1 MNLSNEENQIF
12 CNLLADDNVSR
23 DFGARQRERERAS
36 PMAMGASDATRET
49 LSQLVAPDSAYNFR
63 VNGKSIGR
71 HSTDNIN
78 IVPKPNGEG
87 LDIYI
92 KSGTKHETVHI
103 PVAISATGLKE
114 VVYNDFHIGE
124 NSEVIII
131 AGCGIYNCGSVDSQ
145 HDGVHRFNI
154 GKGAKVTYV
163 EKHYGFGPG
172 RGGKI
177 LNPTTELHL
186 AENSVAHLELEQIK
200 GVDSTIRTTTAELG
214 KNAKLTVK
222 ERLMTHGR
230 QTAESS
236 YNITLNGED
245 AKADLASRSIA
256 QDYSTQTFK
265 STITAKQKS
274 RGHSAC
280 DAIIMDHAKVLALP
294 ALNAETK
301 EAELIHEA
309 AIGKIASDQLTKLMT
324 LGLTKPQA
332 ESRIINGF
340 LK

>member
-1 MNLSNEENQIF
+1 MNLTPEEARIF
-12 CNLLADDNVSR
+12 CTVAGTETD
-23 DFGARQRERERAS
+23 GAFE
-36 PMAMGASDATRET
+36 
-49 LSQLVAPDSAYNFR
+49 APEGAYNFR

-71 HSTDNIN
+71 HSTKNIN
-78 IVPKPNGEG
+78 IVPKPGGQG

-92 KSGTKHETVHI
+92 APNTQNETVHI

-114 VVYNDFHIGE
+114 VVYNDFHIGD
-124 NSEVIII
+124 NAEVVII
-131 AGCGIYNCGSVDSQ
+131 AGCGIYNCGGTDSV
-145 HDGVHRFNI
+145 HDGVHRFDI
-154 GKGAKVTYV
+154 GKNSKVTYI
-163 EKHYGFGPG
+163 EKHYGFGQG

-186 AENSVAHLELEQIK
+186 AESSIAHLELEQIK
-200 GVDSTIRTTTAELG
+200 GVDSTIRTTTADLA

-236 YNITLNGED
+236 YGINLNGED
-245 AKADLASRSIA
+245 STADLASRSIA

-265 STITAKQKS
+265 STITATKKS

-280 DAIIMDHAKVLALP
+280 DAILMDHAKVLALP

-301 EAELIHEA
+301 DAELIHEA
-309 AIGKIASDQLTKLMT
+309 AIGKLASDQLTKLMT
-324 LGLTKPQA
+324 LGLTKKEA
-332 ESRIINGF
+332 ESQIINGF